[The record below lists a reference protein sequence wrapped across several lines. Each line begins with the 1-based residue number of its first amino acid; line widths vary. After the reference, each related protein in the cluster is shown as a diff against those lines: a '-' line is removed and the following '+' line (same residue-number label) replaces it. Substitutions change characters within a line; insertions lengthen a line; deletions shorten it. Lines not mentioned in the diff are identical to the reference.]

1 MDQTREFKGNRPQA
15 EPTDFKDLAPDE
27 VIRSENNEFQQ
38 SPGAE
43 LIAKIMG
50 HPQILKASSSDL
62 LFTLC

>member
-15 EPTDFKDLAPDE
+15 ERTDSKDRAPE
-27 VIRSENNEFQQ
+27 EGT
-38 SPGAE
+38 GAE

-62 LFTLC
+62 LLTLC